1 MKIEHLALWA
11 RDIEA
16 MQGFYCRYFLAKPGP
31 WYVNEHKRFR
41 SCFLQFDSGARLELM
56 ERPDIATLP
65 EAGSDTQFF
74 GYAHLA
80 LAVGSEDAVTALTYQ
95 LVSDGYV
102 KLDGPRWT
110 GDGYFESVILDPE
123 GNRVEITV

>member
-1 MKIEHLALWA
+1 MKIEHVALWA

-16 MQGFYCRYFLAKPGP
+16 MQGFYCRYFQAKPGP
-31 WYVNEHKRFR
+31 CYVNEKKRFR

-56 ERPDIATLP
+56 ERPDIADLP
-65 EAGSDTQFF
+65 KVACDTQFL

-80 LAVGSEDAVTALTYQ
+80 LAVGSEEAVNALTHQ

-102 KLDGPRWT
+102 RLDGPRWT

-123 GNRVEITV
+123 GNRVEITI